1 MSLSN
6 SATEAGL
13 PTCFDHIRHRDLN
26 PILLGNSHQMKNA
39 LLLIVLSFVHCSWL
53 HGQPG
58 YSLRQYTAENGLPQ
72 NSIKSIAADSAGYIW
87 LATEDG
93 LVRFDGYHFV
103 VFNNTNLGIKSNH
116 VSSIR
121 QSLRTAGNRT
131 TNRQGAERA
140 QVLYARFGSELAG
153 RIENGRVS
161 LDSLYYRNRAKRLS
175 SPQVGITDLNDVTFI
190 VGVPDLLH
198 SYPTGNDRHMIMAG
212 GGEGN
217 FFMVEKS
224 RIRYYANWQ
233 KQFECKSPGQLLWN
247 YFSIDKRLYYRHGDG
262 TYSEISGK
270 ASSIFK
276 LEGSLGKAGNKKEK
290 NEKFFWNGNSEQAFL
305 YRDNNLYLFD
315 QHDDGKLSA
324 RLLIGNIDLAALQI
338 DVIFYDTISDR
349 ILLGSSVNGLYVLT
363 RNQFRALTIQGK
375 SADNVFYAQLPYSP
389 NTILTPTGLLV
400 GMDSLSGKSVVRR
413 LPALAK
419 VDPAEKR
426 VIARGT
432 DSTIWI
438 RQWSTL
444 IRLDHRTS
452 KVTTELEFASEIEG
466 LCTPTLKQLW
476 IATKKSGVYKIDLSS
491 PVRKRVRMVG
501 PGIGQVT
508 CMEARN
514 PLEVL
519 VGTEDGLFT
528 IETLTGKSHLIPATK
543 GTHIKSIRPFGTGQA
558 WITGQGKGLMLL
570 DARDQLVTFP
580 LDKKQHLASAHCV
593 VDDRNGFIWISTNKG
608 LYQMQ
613 KKDLFQYA
621 QIMSASS
628 RKEVPD
634 NLNNSGLYYFY
645 HSMDEGFATNE
656 FNGSC
661 QPCGVKLSNGHI
673 SFPSLKGLVWFD
685 PGNIRPYL
693 PNEGIILDKV
703 EVDRKELKTKGNT
716 IAIPDN
722 VENIKFFLSTP
733 YFGHVNNLDL
743 SYAIVRQGQVIDS
756 SKWVPLPGD
765 ELEIQISALRS
776 GEYTLWIKKHDGFG
790 LKNYS
795 IQSFLLV
802 FPEKWYENIWL
813 ITAFMIL
820 LIAGAVLVT
829 HSYNR
834 HKLRTIMIKNIEL
847 EEHVAT
853 RTEKLNQTLIGLE
866 ASRKDS
872 DGQIHLLSRLV
883 ASISH
888 DVQSP
893 LRYISFASKK
903 IPEMIQTKELAEASK
918 VGTMIFDLSE
928 HMSTMLEQI
937 IDFTKIQV
945 YGKKTHLQN
954 VDVNKLVG
962 EKHRLFAGKIQV
974 NNSIFE
980 NKIPVGQT
988 IAADYQLLSI
998 IIHNLLDN
1006 AAKYTIG
1013 GRIWVSFHLLDQE
1026 IPEIV
1031 VANSAGNIPGQIV
1044 EIINSRDRG
1053 QSLGE
1058 LFDEGKIRGIG
1069 LIIVKE
1075 IAAIANIAVSVSQ
1088 TNQTYFHLTFPL
1100 QQH

>member
-1 MSLSN
+1 
-6 SATEAGL
+6 
-13 PTCFDHIRHRDLN
+13 
-26 PILLGNSHQMKNA
+26 MKNA
-39 LLLIVLSFVHCSWL
+39 LLLIVLSFLHCSWVY
-53 HGQPG
+53 GQTG
-58 YSLRQYTAENGLPQ
+58 YSLKQYTAENGLPQ
-72 NSIKSIAADSAGYIW
+72 NSIKSIAADSTGYVW

-93 LVRFDGYHFV
+93 LVRFDGCHFA
-103 VFNNTNLGIKSNH
+103 VFNSANLGVKNNH
-116 VSSIR
+116 VYSIR
-121 QSLRTAGNRT
+121 QSLRTAGGRSGG
-131 TNRQGAERA
+131 RRAPDRRAPDRRGAERA
-140 QVLYARFGSELAG
+140 QVLYARFGSEMAG
-153 RIENGRVS
+153 RIENGRVRT
-161 LDSLYYRNRAKRLS
+161 DSLYHRNRANRLS
-175 SPQVGITDLNDVTFI
+175 APQMGIADLNEVTFI

-198 SYPTGNDRHMIMAG
+198 TYPRGNDRHMIMTG

-217 FFMVEKS
+217 FFMVEKT

-233 KQFECKSPGQLLWN
+233 KQYECESPGQLLWN
-247 YFSIDKRLYYRHGDG
+247 YFSIGGRLYYRHGDG
-262 TYSEISGK
+262 VYSEISGK
-270 ASSIFK
+270 APSIFK
-276 LEGSLGKAGNKKEK
+276 LEGSLGKTGGKEGE

-305 YRDNNLYLFD
+305 YRDRNLYIFD

-338 DVIFYDTISDR
+338 DVLFYDTISDR
-349 ILLGSSVNGLYVLT
+349 ILLGSAVNGLYVLA
-363 RNQFRALTIQGK
+363 RNQFRTLTIQK
-375 SADNVFYAQLPYSP
+375 KNADNVFYAQLPYSA
-389 NTILTPTGLLV
+389 NTVLTPTGLLIS
-400 GMDSLSGKSVVRR
+400 MDSLSGKHLIRP
-413 LPALAK
+413 LPVLAG

-426 VIARGT
+426 VIARGA

-444 IRLDHRTS
+444 VRLDHRTS
-452 KVTTELEFASEIEG
+452 KVTTELEFASYIQG
-466 LCTPTLKQLW
+466 LCTPTSKQLW
-476 IATKKSGVYKIDLSS
+476 IATQKSGVYKVDVAS
-491 PVRKRVRMVG
+491 PARNRVRVVG
-501 PGIGQVT
+501 PEIGQVT
-508 CMEARN
+508 CMETRN
-514 PLEVL
+514 PSEVL

-543 GTHIKSIRPFGTGQA
+543 GTHIKSIHPFGAGQA
-558 WITGQGKGLMLL
+558 WVTGQDKGLMLL
-570 DARDQLVTFP
+570 DARNRLVTFP
-580 LDKKQHLASAHCV
+580 LDRKQYLASAHCV
-593 VDDRNGFIWISTNKG
+593 VDDGKGFLWISTNKG
-608 LYQMQ
+608 LYQIQ
-613 KKDLFQYA
+613 KKDLFRYVQT
-621 QIMSASS
+621 ISASS
-628 RKEVPD
+628 PKEVPD

-661 QPCGVKLSNGHI
+661 QPCGVRLPNGLI

-685 PGNIRPYL
+685 PTKIRPYL
-693 PNEGIILDKV
+693 PNGGVILDKV
-703 EVDRKELKTKGNT
+703 EADRKELKAKGDT

-733 YFGHVNNLDL
+733 YFGHVSNLDL

-756 SKWVPLPGD
+756 SKWVPLADG

-776 GEYTLWIKKHDGFG
+776 GEYTLWVKKHDGFG

-802 FPEKWYENIWL
+802 FPQKWYENIWL
-813 ITAFMIL
+813 ITALMIL
-820 LIAGAVLVT
+820 LIAAAVWVT

-834 HKLRTIMIKNIEL
+834 HKLRTMMIKNIQL

-853 RTEKLNQTLIGLE
+853 RTQKLSQTLIGLE

-903 IPEMIQTKELAEASK
+903 IPEMIQTEELTEAAK

-954 VDVNKLVG
+954 VDVNQLVE

-980 NKIPVGQT
+980 NKIPAGLT

-998 IIHNLLDN
+998 IVHNLLDN
-1006 AAKYTIG
+1006 AAKYTTG
-1013 GRIWVSFHLLDQE
+1013 GRIWVSSGLVDE
-1026 IPEIV
+1026 KIPEILI
-1031 VANSAGNIPGQIV
+1031 ANSAGNIPDQIV
-1044 EIINSRDRG
+1044 EIINSRDKD

-1058 LFDEGKIRGIG
+1058 LIDEGKIRGIG

-1075 IAAIANIAVSVSQ
+1075 IAAIANISVSVSQ
-1088 TNQTYFHLTFPL
+1088 TNQTYFHLRFPL
-1100 QQH
+1100 SPSVP